1 MLIKSHTNLIIAF
14 RNRIY
19 VARKNVNCCK
29 RYDVKRVIKV
39 EIISSSKSCE
49 CTFCTELVIEHLVD
63 FSNIFKLYYDQRLED

>member
-19 VARKNVNCCK
+19 VARKNVSCCK

-39 EIISSSKSCE
+39 EIISSSKSRK

-63 FSNIFKLYYDQRLED
+63 SSNIFKLYCDQRLED